1 MRRALLL
8 LLSIACTIAA
18 AGTTRDAARAQIE
31 PPGLGTIRA
40 AYDDLL
46 GLSYVHP
53 QPVALLNAAWTGIA
67 AALLPGEPVPPP
79 LGPLPQ
85 EASAAFDA
93 FATAY
98 ANYIQNYQKAT
109 VRGGSPEAL
118 ALAAAGAMAQATGEP
133 HTHLIIGDLTDLT
146 GGAQLGLGIQA
157 RTRPPVIVTDV
168 APNSPAQRAGLQ
180 PGDEILAVDGQ
191 PPASASDL
199 APPLSTVRGNPL
211 TLTIRRNGQQQQ
223 VRLTPS
229 GFNFPLL
236 TSRLLSGGIA
246 YLRIND
252 FGVNNAYFDNLT
264 RFTTE
269 LDQRLDDFDT
279 HNARALV
286 LDLRDNGSNDLA
298 AVAALLGR
306 FLPEGTLT
314 IREFTESGQQ
324 AFGAVSGTM
333 RARQLPIVVLIDNG
347 TSAAAEVAAG
357 VLQATG
363 RALLVGEKSAGS
375 LAATRVIPISENGAL
390 QIGLARATLA
400 IGDRAIDGVGLTPD
414 LAAPDTRTGDDV
426 RAGRDP
432 ALDAAAQATTR
443 APAPP
448 APATTAS
455 PATIV
460 AVHRLLAGYVPALT
474 GLLMPDG
481 VAALLEPLD
490 AADIASPSELATAG
504 LADPAALVAALR
516 ARGWL
521 GRHAQ
526 TFNVIVDGIQPELVV
541 TIDAYATPE
550 GAAAALRE
558 NPFPA
563 VQQLVT
569 PPVTLGEA
577 TVAYSGRWL
586 RSGWTSLS
594 WQRANVVATVTY
606 AAPPGA
612 GGRTTAMLTGAA
624 AKIDEVLKRYP
635 VTSETFQA
643 NLRALAAAT
652 PSAPQATTATAPAN
666 AQRPAS
672 AAATATSAPAPV
684 QSQSALAEAAA
695 PAHHGSWLSTNLVL
709 TVLAVLALL
718 AMGGYVLRRA

>member
-109 VRGGSPEAL
+109 VRGGSPEVL

-252 FGVNNAYFDNLT
+252 FG
-264 RFTTE
+264 
-269 LDQRLDDFDT
+269 T

-414 LAAPDTRTGDDV
+414 LAAPDTRTGDD
-426 RAGRDP
+426 
-432 ALDAAAQATTR
+432 
-443 APAPP
+443 
-448 APATTAS
+448 
-455 PATIV
+455 
-460 AVHRLLAGYVPALT
+460 
-474 GLLMPDG
+474 
-481 VAALLEPLD
+481 
-490 AADIASPSELATAG
+490 
-504 LADPAALVAALR
+504 
-516 ARGWL
+516 
-521 GRHAQ
+521 
-526 TFNVIVDGIQPELVV
+526 
-541 TIDAYATPE
+541 
-550 GAAAALRE
+550 
-558 NPFPA
+558 
-563 VQQLVT
+563 
-569 PPVTLGEA
+569 
-577 TVAYSGRWL
+577 
-586 RSGWTSLS
+586 
-594 WQRANVVATVTY
+594 
-606 AAPPGA
+606 
-612 GGRTTAMLTGAA
+612 
-624 AKIDEVLKRYP
+624 
-635 VTSETFQA
+635 
-643 NLRALAAAT
+643 
-652 PSAPQATTATAPAN
+652 
-666 AQRPAS
+666 
-672 AAATATSAPAPV
+672 
-684 QSQSALAEAAA
+684 
-695 PAHHGSWLSTNLVL
+695 
-709 TVLAVLALL
+709 
-718 AMGGYVLRRA
+718 

>member
-1 MRRALLL
+1 MRRVLLL
-8 LLSIACTIAA
+8 LLLIACAIAA
-18 AGTTRDAARAQIE
+18 AGATHEPARAQIE

-46 GLSYVHP
+46 GLSYAHP
-53 QPVALLNAAWTGIA
+53 QPAALLKAAWDGIA
-67 AALLPGEPVPPP
+67 AALQPGEPAPPP
-79 LGPLPQ
+79 LPTLPQ
-85 EASAAFDA
+85 EAGAAFDA

-98 ANYIQNYQKAT
+98 TGYIQSYQKGTA
-109 VRGGSPEAL
+109 RGGSPDAL

-146 GGAQLGLGIQA
+146 GGAQFGIGIQA
-157 RTRPPVIVTDV
+157 RAHPPVIVTAV
-168 APNSPAQRAGLQ
+168 APDSPAQRAGLQ
-180 PGDEILAVDGQ
+180 LGDEIAAIDGRSV
-191 PPASASDL
+191 ASMADL
-199 APPLSTVRGNPL
+199 APPLSTVRGNPIV
-211 TLTIRRNGQQQQ
+211 LTIRRGGRQQQLQ
-223 VRLTPS
+223 LTPS

-236 TSRLLSGGIA
+236 TSRLLSDGIA
-246 YLRIND
+246 YLRLND
-252 FGVNNAYFDNLT
+252 FGINNAYFDNLT
-264 RFTTE
+264 RFTSD
-269 LDQRLDDFDT
+269 LDQRLDDFD
-279 HNARALV
+279 ARGAKALV

-314 IREFTESGQQ
+314 IRAFTEGGEQ

-333 RARQLPIVVLIDNG
+333 HARQLPIVVLIDGG

-400 IGDRAIDGVGLTPD
+400 INDRTIDGAGLTPD
-414 LAAPDTRTGDDV
+414 VAVPDTRTGDDIH
-426 RAGRDP
+426 AGRDP
-432 ALDAAAQATTR
+432 ELDAAVQAVPH

-448 APATTAS
+448 AATPVAS
-455 PATIV
+455 LATIL

-490 AADIASPSELATAG
+490 AADIASPSELATEDV
-504 LADPAALVAALR
+504 ADPAALVASLR
-516 ARGWL
+516 AHGWL

-526 TFNVIVDGIQPELVV
+526 TFNVIIDGMQPELVV
-541 TIDAYATPE
+541 TIDAYATPS

-563 VQQLVT
+563 VQQLAT
-569 PPVTLGEA
+569 PPVTLGDA

-586 RSGWTSLS
+586 RSGWTTLS
-594 WQRANVVATVTY
+594 WQRANVIATVTY

-612 GGRTTAMLTGAA
+612 GGRTAAMLAGAA
-624 AKIDEVLKRYP
+624 AKIDDALQRYP
-635 VTSETFQA
+635 VTGETFQA

-652 PSAPQATTATAPAN
+652 PALQATTAAAPAN
-666 AQRPAS
+666 APRPAS
-672 AAATATSAPAPV
+672 ASTTATGAAPV
-684 QSQSALAEAAA
+684 QNQGPLAAAVA
-695 PAHHGSWLSTNLVL
+695 PAHHGGLLSANLVL